1 MLLSVIVD
9 DESAAIKILENYI
22 GRLSYI
28 ENIASFSNPVEALAF
43 VNENS
48 IDVVFLDI
56 NMPDLTGFGFMDMLQ
71 RETKVVLTTAYS
83 EYALDGYKY
92 DVVDYLTKPIPFDDF
107 LRSVQRVK
115 DRFLATKEKETSAS
129 ADNLSDYIMVKTEH
143 KGKYVRIKYDSILY
157 IESLKNYV
165 AIYTDQKEQI
175 ITLLS
180 MRELVDRLPKEHFIR
195 THKSFIVSLNHLK
208 YIDGGEI
215 VLQSANDK
223 IPLGITYRDN
233 FFELL
238 ESKLIQ

>member
-1 MLLSVIVD
+1 MLLSIIVD

-22 GRLSYI
+22 GRLPYI
-28 ENIASFSNPVEALAF
+28 ENIASFSDSVKALTF

-56 NMPDLTGFGFMDMLQ
+56 NMPHLTGFGFMDLLKV
-71 RETKVVLTTAYS
+71 RTKVVLTTAYS

-107 LRSVQRVK
+107 LKAVQKVQNRY
-115 DRFLATKEKETSAS
+115 AS
-129 ADNLSDYIMVKTEH
+129 SSKPDSGELIDDYIMVKTEH
-143 KGKYVRIKYDSILY
+143 KGKYVKIKFEEIIY

-165 AIYTDQKEQI
+165 AINTIKREKI
-175 ITLLS
+175 ITLLT
-180 MRELVDRLPKEHFIR
+180 MKELVDRLPSDFFIR
-195 THKSFIVSLNHLK
+195 THKSYIVSLNHLK
-208 YIDGGEI
+208 FIDGGEI
-215 VLQSANDK
+215 VLESAVDK

-238 ESKLIQ
+238 ERKMVH

>member
-22 GRLSYI
+22 SRLSYV
-28 ENIASFSNPVEALAF
+28 ENIASFSNPVEALTF

-56 NMPDLTGFGFMDMLQ
+56 NMPHLTGFGFMDMLKGS
-71 RETKVVLTTAYS
+71 TKVVLTTAYS

-92 DVVDYLTKPIPFDDF
+92 DVVDYLTKPVPFDDF
-107 LRSVQRVK
+107 LKAVQKVQN
-115 DRFLATKEKETSAS
+115 RFSPATKQEA
-129 ADNLSDYIMVKTEH
+129 ADDIHDYIMVKTEH
-143 KGKYVRIKYDSILY
+143 KGKYMKVKFDEILY

-165 AIYTDQKEQI
+165 AINTIKEEKI
-175 ITLLS
+175 ITLLT
-180 MRELVDRLPKEHFIR
+180 MKELVDRLPTDFFIR
-195 THKSFIVSLNHLK
+195 THKSYIVSLNHLK
-208 YIDGGEI
+208 YVDGGEI
-215 VLQSANDK
+215 VLLSAEDK

-238 ESKLIQ
+238 ERKMVH

>member
-22 GRLSYI
+22 GRLPYI
-28 ENIASFSNPVEALAF
+28 ENIASFSDPVEALTF

-56 NMPDLTGFGFMDMLQ
+56 NMPHLTGFGFMDLLKV
-71 RETKVVLTTAYS
+71 RTKVVLTTAYS

-107 LRSVQRVK
+107 LKAVQKVQNRHASSSK
-115 DRFLATKEKETSAS
+115 PETGEEI
-129 ADNLSDYIMVKTEH
+129 DDYIMVKTEH
-143 KGKYVRIKYDSILY
+143 KGKYVKIKFEEILY

-165 AIYTDQKEQI
+165 AINTTKREKI
-175 ITLLS
+175 ITLLT
-180 MRELVDRLPKEHFIR
+180 MKELVDRLPSDFFIR
-195 THKSFIVSLNHLK
+195 THKSYIVSLNHLK
-208 YIDGGEI
+208 FIDGGEI
-215 VLQSANDK
+215 VLESAEDK

-238 ESKLIQ
+238 ERKMVH

>member
-1 MLLSVIVD
+1 
-9 DESAAIKILENYI
+9 
-22 GRLSYI
+22 
-28 ENIASFSNPVEALAF
+28 
-43 VNENS
+43 
-48 IDVVFLDI
+48 
-56 NMPDLTGFGFMDMLQ
+56 MPHLTGFGFMDMLKGD
-71 RETKVVLTTAYS
+71 TKVVLTTAYS

-115 DRFLATKEKETSAS
+115 DRFLGAANDKAKSEE
-129 ADNLSDYIMVKTEH
+129 NLNDYIMVKTEH

-180 MRELVDRLPKEHFIR
+180 MKELVERLPKEHFIR

-208 YIDGGEI
+208 YVDGGEI
-215 VLQSANDK
+215 VLETTSDK

-238 ESKLIQ
+238 ERKLVQ

>member
-1 MLLSVIVD
+1 MLLSIIVD

-22 GRLSYI
+22 GRLPYI
-28 ENIASFSNPVEALAF
+28 ENIASFSDSVKALTF

-56 NMPDLTGFGFMDMLQ
+56 NMPHLTGFGFMDLLKV
-71 RETKVVLTTAYS
+71 RTKVVLTTAYS

-107 LRSVQRVK
+107 LKAVQKVQNRY
-115 DRFLATKEKETSAS
+115 AS
-129 ADNLSDYIMVKTEH
+129 SSKPDSGEHIDDYIMVKTEH
-143 KGKYVRIKYDSILY
+143 KGKYVKIKFEEIIY

-165 AIYTDQKEQI
+165 AINTIKREKI
-175 ITLLS
+175 ITLLT
-180 MRELVDRLPKEHFIR
+180 MKELVDRLPSDFFIR
-195 THKSFIVSLNHLK
+195 THKSYIVSLNHLK
-208 YIDGGEI
+208 FIDGGEI
-215 VLQSANDK
+215 VLESAVDK

-238 ESKLIQ
+238 ERKMVH

>member
-9 DESAAIKILENYI
+9 DESAAINILENYI
-22 GRLSYI
+22 GRLSYV
-28 ENIASFSNPVEALAF
+28 ENLGSFSNPIEALSF

-56 NMPDLTGFGFMDMLQ
+56 NMPHLTGFGFMDMLKGD
-71 RETKVVLTTAYS
+71 TKVVLTTAYS

-115 DRFLATKEKETSAS
+115 DRFLGAANDKAKSEE
-129 ADNLSDYIMVKTEH
+129 NLNDYIMVKTEH

-180 MRELVDRLPKEHFIR
+180 MKELVERLPKEHFIR

-208 YIDGGEI
+208 YVDGGEI
-215 VLQSANDK
+215 VLETTSDK

-238 ESKLIQ
+238 ERKLVQ

>member
-9 DESAAIKILENYI
+9 DESAAIKVLENYI
-22 GRLSYI
+22 GRLSYV
-28 ENIASFSNPVEALAF
+28 ENIASFLNPVEALTF

-56 NMPDLTGFGFMDMLQ
+56 NMPHLTGFGFMDMLKGD
-71 RETKVVLTTAYS
+71 TKIVLTTAYS

-92 DVVDYLTKPIPFDDF
+92 DVVDYLMKPIPFEDF
-107 LRSVQRVK
+107 LKSVQRVK
-115 DRFLATKEKETSAS
+115 DHFLGAANEKVTITGSL
-129 ADNLSDYIMVKTEH
+129 NDYIMVKTEH

-180 MRELVDRLPKEHFIR
+180 MKELVERLPKEHFIR

-215 VLQSANDK
+215 VLQSASNK
-223 IPLGITYRDN
+223 IPLGITYRN
-233 FFELL
+233 AFFELL
-238 ESKLIQ
+238 ERKLVQ